1 MFPIFLLLAHK
12 KLKYASV
19 YVRVYALNVYTEK
32 G

>member
-12 KLKYASV
+12 ILKYASV
-19 YVRVYALNVYTEK
+19 YVCVYALNVYTEK